1 MLIRG
6 SNEEI
11 FELKVGDKV
20 YWTTSDFEYNG
31 VTGCFENNLENYA
44 IVEIDKDSVIADESE
59 FIVEKCNNGGCY
71 GFYSGIVTEIHELHY
86 ENVTFSIQTEN
97 VAFLGM
103 AHYKGD
109 EEWLEIETIVDEDG
123 FQYAIDDIE
132 KATETECMLNVIEKE
147 VENELDEILQA
158 LYDGLDIKIKYGTIK
173 RERKN
178 VLQ

>member
-11 FELKVGDKV
+11 FELKVGDRV

-59 FIVEKCNNGGCY
+59 FIAEKCNDGGCY

-97 VAFLGM
+97 MAFFGV

-123 FQYAIDDIE
+123 FQYATNDIE
-132 KATETECMLNVIEKE
+132 KATETECMLNIIEEE

-158 LYDGLDIKIKYGTIK
+158 LYDGLDIKIEHGMVKGS
-173 RERKN
+173 ERN
-178 VLQ
+178 VMQ